1 MSPATMILLSLAV
14 LSYSLG
20 VLLKRKGGP
29 TEREN
34 IFMRVFFVMAIVLIV
49 AVAIVEVSSRI

>member
-1 MSPATMILLSLAV
+1 MSPAVMVLLPLAV

-29 TEREN
+29 TEREKL
-34 IFMRVFFVMAIVLIV
+34 FMRAFFVMAIVLTVVMAIAEV
-49 AVAIVEVSSRI
+49 ATHF